1 MAGYIRLC
9 SQLLCKLYNAVS
21 NLKSKQVTTMNT
33 AVLNQIPCGEELTRA
48 VIELEEATAARQIKA
63 QIQRGLDASND
74 PAAPRTAHAD
84 FMAELK
90 AELVSRIDAR

>member
-1 MAGYIRLC
+1 MN
-9 SQLLCKLYNAVS
+9 SDV
-21 NLKSKQVTTMNT
+21 LK
-33 AVLNQIPCGEELTRA
+33 QIPTGEDLTRA
-48 VIELEEATAARQIKA
+48 VIELEDAASARQVKA

-90 AELVSRIDAR
+90 AELVRRCAITNLGSEVI